1 MVRRWVF
8 AASLLL
14 LLVVGSAVAQ
24 NRLVVGGTAEA
35 SGLDPR
41 RVNDV
46 PSFHR
51 IWTMFESLL
60 VFEKDLSYAPRL
72 ATEWSFSD
80 DGSVITFK
88 LREGVTFHDGT
99 PFTSADVKYTID
111 WMTNENN
118 PVLNRQLW
126 SSLSQVDTPDAMTVV
141 VTLDPVNVW
150 ALNALARLPIVPAA
164 LGELDSFP
172 SNPVGTGPFEFV
184 EWVRDDRLVVR
195 AYDGY
200 WDSERGNIDEV
211 VIRTIPE
218 DAARLLAF
226 EAGEIDLYHGQ
237 VVPLELGRLAAETNW
252 LTRTTGLGW
261 TYLGFNFLSEPL
273 NDARVRQA
281 FYHLLPAE
289 AIVQRIYNG
298 LGTVSDSPIAPES
311 IYYNPN
317 VPRYAY
323 DVERARALITEAGVA
338 PGTTVR
344 LHTNSAN
351 AVRLQIAE
359 VLQNEAA
366 KIGINVQIIGEEFGA
381 FIERVMAPT
390 RDFDLFILGWAG
402 NVDPDYA
409 TYGLFK
415 TGASNNY
422 ISYSNA
428 RVDELL
434 DLGRLTPPGTPES
447 IAIYQ
452 EVQAQLMTDVPFAFF
467 NNSEEVGLI
476 QEWISGWSVHPYT
489 SGTYMDLHKVTK
501 SR

>member
-1 MVRRWVF
+1 MLRRFVV
-8 AASLLL
+8 ALALLAL
-14 LLVVGSAVAQ
+14 LAGSAMAT
-24 NRLVVGGTAEA
+24 RLVVGGTAEA

-46 PSFHR
+46 PSFQR

-72 ATEWSFSD
+72 ATGWTFSD
-80 DGSVITFK
+80 DGSQITFT
-88 LREGVTFHDGT
+88 LREGVTFHHGK
-99 PFTSADVKYTID
+99 PFTSEDVKYTIE
-111 WMTNENN
+111 WMTNPDS

-126 SSLSQVDTPDAMTVV
+126 SSLSKVETPDDYTVV

-150 ALNALARLPIVPAA
+150 SLNALARLPIVPAD

-172 SNPVGTGPFEFV
+172 SNPVGTGPFQFV

-195 AYDGY
+195 AFDGY
-200 WDSERGNIDEV
+200 WDSERGNVSEI

-226 EAGEIDLYHGQ
+226 EAGEVDLYHGQ
-237 VVPLELGRLAAETNW
+237 VVPLELSRLSSTNW

-261 TYLGFNFLSEPL
+261 TYLGFNFRNEPL
-273 NDARVRQA
+273 GDARVRQA

-338 PGTTVR
+338 PGTTIR

-381 FIERVMAPT
+381 FIERVMSDE

-422 ISYSNA
+422 IGYSNA

-434 DLGRLTPPGTPES
+434 DLGRLTPPGSPES

-452 EVQAQLMTDVPFAFF
+452 EVQALLMADVPFAFF
-467 NNSEEVGLI
+467 NNSEEVGLV
-476 QEWISGWSVHPYT
+476 QEWISGWSVHPYS